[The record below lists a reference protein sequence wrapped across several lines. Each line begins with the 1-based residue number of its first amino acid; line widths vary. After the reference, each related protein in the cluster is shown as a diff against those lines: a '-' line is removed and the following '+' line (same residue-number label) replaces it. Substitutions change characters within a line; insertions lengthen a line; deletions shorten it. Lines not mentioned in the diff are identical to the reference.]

1 MVARGCQVR
10 VRIKSSEEE
19 EEESM
24 CVCGRR
30 KGTHSS
36 LPP

>member
-10 VRIKSSEEE
+10 VRIKSSEE